1 MFTSKNPILLVLP
14 LTVVLAG
21 GRLCAG
27 TDTNPPAALETETAN
42 TAPDGQLRM
51 PPLETAASPA
61 AHATNRF
68 TVFMIGDSTMA
79 NKPVIP
85 EYPERGWGQMLP
97 QYFQS
102 GVRIENHA
110 MNGRSSKSFIDEG
123 RWAVVTNRLQ
133 PGDWVIIQFGH
144 NDEKGKG
151 PKRFTEPFGRF
162 ETNLVKFITEARA
175 HGARPVLCT
184 AIARRKFD
192 AGGNVVDTH
201 GDYIQAARDVAAA
214 QNVPLLD
221 LNRRTDE
228 LLRRLGPDRS
238 QVFYDWFT
246 TNDFPGLK
254 KPLADD
260 THLNATGASRVCDF
274 AVEEIKANA
283 PELAR
288 YLNTAK

>member
-1 MFTSKNPILLVLP
+1 LVLI
-14 LTVVLAG
+14 LAVTLAG
-21 GRLCAG
+21 GALRAATGTGEDAG
-27 TDTNPPAALETETAN
+27 EGSTS
-42 TAPDGQLRM
+42 GVLRM
-51 PPLETAASPA
+51 PPMETAASPA
-61 AHATNRF
+61 AHATNLF
-68 TVFMIGDSTMA
+68 TLFMVGDSTMA

-110 MNGRSSKSFIDEG
+110 MNGRSSKSFLDEG

-151 PKRFTEPFGRF
+151 AKRFTEPFGSF
-162 ETNLVKFITEARA
+162 ETNLVRFIAETRA
-175 HGARPVLCT
+175 HGANPVLCT
-184 AIARRKFD
+184 SIARRKFD
-192 AGGNVVDTH
+192 ADGKVVDTH
-201 GDYIQAARDVAAA
+201 GDYIQAARAVATA
-214 QNVPLLD
+214 QGVPLLD
-221 LNRRTDE
+221 LNQRTDAW
-228 LLRRLGPDRS
+228 LHRLGPDRS
-238 QVFYDWFT
+238 KVFYDWFS

-254 KPLADD
+254 KDITDD

-274 AVEEIKANA
+274 AVEEIQANV
-283 PELAR
+283 PGLAR